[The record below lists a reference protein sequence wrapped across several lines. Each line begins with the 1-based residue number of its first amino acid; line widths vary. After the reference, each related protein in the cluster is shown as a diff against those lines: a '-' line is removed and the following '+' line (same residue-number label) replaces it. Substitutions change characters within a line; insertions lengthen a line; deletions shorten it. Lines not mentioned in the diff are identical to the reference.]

1 MTPAPPPAGT
11 GRNLVDDVRRLGIDV
26 ATEIVARFA
35 RMVAPLDGGLGWG
48 AGGDGRLA
56 SDVSA
61 AVKATLRVL
70 EDLAGMA
77 GRLVGDGSRTDGVE
91 RLVVPIGAA
100 GGSGRVLMWLHNTT
114 EEPATGVTF
123 DAVDLVG
130 GAGRLPGSVVSIE
143 PAAIATI
150 PAGTSRELTV
160 TVTAPVGTAPGVYH
174 GLVVAP
180 GFPGAALALL
190 VDIEPATRGPK
201 AL

>member
-1 MTPAPPPAGT
+1 MTPALPPAGT

-48 AGGDGRLA
+48 GGGDGRLA
-56 SDVSA
+56 GDVSD

-70 EDLAGMA
+70 EDLAEVA
-77 GRLVGDGSRTDGVE
+77 GRLVSDGSRTDRVE
-91 RLVVPIGAA
+91 RLVVPIGAT
-100 GGSGRVLMWLHNTT
+100 GGSGRLLMWLHNTT
-114 EEPATGVTF
+114 EEPVTGVTF

-150 PAGTSRELTV
+150 PAGTSREMTV
-160 TVTAPVGTAPGVYH
+160 TVTVPVGTAPGVYH

-180 GFPGAALALL
+180 ALPGAALALL
-190 VDIEPATRGPK
+190 VDIEPAT
-201 AL
+201 